1 MKPSVTIMS
10 IADVELVQAGIGREG
25 SMAVK
30 QFPLDSGVPGVQLE
44 FSWNAYDKGY
54 GTPRHR
60 HTFDQY
66 RYALDGKRMIKDGF
80 LEEGECGFY
89 PEGVYY
95 GPQDQEEAT
104 IGLGLQFQG
113 LSGLPYLTH
122 VDLRNARKVL
132 AAEGGTFKDGIYT
145 KTLPDGR
152 KINKDSHAACVEY
165 LTGQKIEFPEGR
177 FEKPIVM
184 RPQGHPWIADRKF
197 EGVEHKRLGTFGGSG
212 SRLMRLAPGAK
223 IPAHVEG
230 DAEIRYLIEGSIT
243 YDGKTWQGGK
253 TKDTG
258 TYMFVQAGAEL
269 GEMGSAN
276 GGTFFIIELPM
287 LADIAKEQARK
298 GVTAVPWARKS
309 AEVEHA

>member
-1 MKPSVTIMS
+1 MKPSVTILS

-30 QFPLDSGVPGVQLE
+30 PLPLDSGVPGVQLE
-44 FSWNAYDKGY
+44 FSWNSYDKGY

-66 RYALDGKRMIKDGF
+66 RFGLSGKRMIQDGF

-95 GPQDQEEAT
+95 GPQMQEEPT
-104 IGLGLQFQG
+104 VGLGLQFQG

-122 VDLRNARKVL
+122 VDLRNATKAL
-132 AAEGGTFKDGIYT
+132 KAEGGTFKDGIYT
-145 KTLPDGR
+145 KILPDGR

-165 LTGQKIEFPEGR
+165 LTGQKVDFPQGR

-184 RPQGHPWIADRKF
+184 KPQGHPWIADRKF
-197 EGVEHKRLGTFGGSG
+197 DGVEHKRLGTFGGSG
-212 SRLMRLAPGAK
+212 SRLMRLSPGAK
-223 IPAHVEG
+223 IPAHKLE
-230 DAEIRYLIEGSIT
+230 DAEIRYLIDGSIT
-243 YDGKTWQGGK
+243 YDGKSWAGGR
-253 TKDTG
+253 TKDVG

-269 GEMGSAN
+269 SEMTSPN

-287 LADIAKEQARK
+287 LADIARQQARE
-298 GVTAVPWARKS
+298 GITTMPRARHPETQE
-309 AEVEHA
+309 A

>member
-1 MKPSVTIMS
+1 MKPTVTIMS

-30 QFPLDSGVPGVQLE
+30 QFPLDSGVPGIQLE
-44 FSWNAYDKGY
+44 FSWNSYDKGY

-66 RYALDGKRMIKDGF
+66 RYALEGRRMIEDGF
-80 LEEGECGFY
+80 LEPGECGFY
-89 PEGVYY
+89 PEGIYY
-95 GPQDQEEAT
+95 GPQMQEEAT

-122 VDLRNARKVL
+122 VDLRNARKAL

-145 KTLPDGR
+145 RVFPDGR

-184 RPQGHPWIADRKF
+184 RPQGHPWIADRRF
-197 EGVEHKRLGTFGGSG
+197 AGVEHKRLGTFGGSG
-212 SRLMRLAPGAK
+212 IRLTRLAPGAK
-223 IPAHVEG
+223 IPAHRLE

-243 YDGKTWQGGK
+243 YEGKTWQGGK
-253 TKDTG
+253 TKDAG
-258 TYMFVQAGAEL
+258 TYMFVQAGADV
-269 GEMGSAN
+269 GEIQSPA
-276 GGTFFIIELPM
+276 GGTFFVIELPM
-287 LADIAKEQARK
+287 LADIAAQRASAST
-298 GVTAVPWARKS
+298 TAKTESRS
-309 AEVEHA
+309 AKVDA